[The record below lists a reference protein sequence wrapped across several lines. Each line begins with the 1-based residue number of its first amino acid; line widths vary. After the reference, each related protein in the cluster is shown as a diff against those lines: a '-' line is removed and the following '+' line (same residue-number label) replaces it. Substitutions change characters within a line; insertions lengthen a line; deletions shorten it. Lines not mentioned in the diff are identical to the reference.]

1 MAQPRRA
8 PRRDTLAQPRV
19 AAPGDRDQRE
29 RHEKRGEQEEFPAHR
44 ASLDA
49 ATHASRRGE
58 MDASAGAGRICA
70 YAGGRIHKRSMPRR
84 SKSQPDPLATFPEW
98 ARRLAERYYTKTVST
113 FILHGDVRDL
123 QPATEDAGSPGGRAE
138 AAGRSIG
145 EGKGGRRFVPLR
157 TFLSDELFGSRDLV
171 VFYDRSSGIRLA
183 TPDMQ
188 KDFMAAVAGYDSL
201 FSTDYA
207 KSVPKDPSR
216 AFPLLESYAR
226 VRIADGKSVAIVID
240 FAETVAPAGDLG
252 FMPGEDRYSLVTLVK
267 WAQDPQFLAADFSVC
282 LVAENLTELNPRI
295 GRNPYASQIEI
306 PLPTEKERHEYIE
319 WKLGGRPVREVSEVN
334 ALAMAQMTAGMSR
347 VSLDRVLTEALGG
360 AKLTADRLKEKKK
373 EIIQAEVHGL
383 LEFIEPAYSIDM
395 VSGHAKAK
403 ELLRQAAKAIQTGKR
418 DVVPMGFL
426 IAGPIGTGKT
436 FLATCFAGEIGIPCV
451 KFLNFRSQWQG
462 VTEGNLEK
470 IFNLLKA
477 MWPVAVIVDEADAFL
492 GNRNAQGDSGTSA
505 RVFSQIASFMGNT
518 EYRGKIVWFLL
529 TSRPDLLPV
538 DLKRQGRAEEHLAL
552 FYPETHEE
560 RLDLVR
566 TMAKKARVQVD
577 GDLAE
582 VLPKDLPKMSGA
594 DLEAALVRAKLRAV
608 TDRRDKVTKEDL
620 AQTFADFVPPS
631 YPLEV
636 ELQTLV
642 AVAECTSRELLPESY
657 RQKPRDEV
665 TRRIRELKLLLS
677 EQ

>member
-1 MAQPRRA
+1 
-8 PRRDTLAQPRV
+8 
-19 AAPGDRDQRE
+19 
-29 RHEKRGEQEEFPAHR
+29 
-44 ASLDA
+44 
-49 ATHASRRGE
+49 
-58 MDASAGAGRICA
+58 
-70 YAGGRIHKRSMPRR
+70 MPRR
-84 SKSQPDPLATFPEW
+84 SRSQPDPLATFPEW

-113 FILHGDVRDL
+113 FILHGAVRDL
-123 QPATEDAGSPGGRAE
+123 QPATTEDAGSPGVRPE

-145 EGKGGRRFVPLR
+145 DGKGGRRFVALR

-183 TPDMQ
+183 TPEMQ

-201 FSTDYA
+201 YGTEYA
-207 KSVPKDPSR
+207 KAVPKDPTR

-252 FMPGEDRYSLVTLVK
+252 FMPGEDRYALVTLVK
-267 WAQDPQFLAADFSVC
+267 WAQDPQFLSADFSVC
-282 LVAENLTELNPRI
+282 LVAENLAELNPRI
-295 GRNPYASQIEI
+295 GRNPYATQIEI
-306 PLPTEKERHEYIE
+306 PLPSEKERAEYIE
-319 WKLGGRPVREVSEVN
+319 WKLAGRSVRDVSEVN

-347 VSLDRVLTEALGG
+347 VSLDRILTEALSG

-373 EIIQAEVHGL
+373 EIIQAECLGL
-383 LEFIEPAYSIDM
+383 LEFIEPQHSIDM
-395 VSGHAKAK
+395 VAGHAKAK
-403 ELLRQAAKAIQTGKR
+403 QLLRQAARAIQTGKR

-436 FLATCFAGEIGIPCV
+436 FLSTCFAGEIGIPCV

-462 VTEGNLEK
+462 VTEGNLER

-492 GNRNAQGDSGTSA
+492 GNRSAQGDSGTSA
-505 RVFSQIASFMGNT
+505 RVFSQIAAFMGNT
-518 EYRGKIVWFLL
+518 DYRGKIVWFLL

-552 FYPETHEE
+552 FYPESHEE
-560 RLDLVR
+560 RLELAR
-566 TMAKKARVQVD
+566 TMAKKARVQFD
-577 GDLAE
+577 GDLAQ
-582 VLPKDLPKMSGA
+582 VLPPDLPKMSGA
-594 DLEAALVRAKLRAV
+594 DIEAALVRAKLRAV
-608 TDRRDKVTKEDL
+608 SDKREKVTQEDL
-620 AQTFADFVPPS
+620 KETFADFVPPN

-657 RQKPRDEV
+657 RQKSRDEV
-665 TRRIRELKLLLS
+665 TRRIRELKLLLL

>member
-1 MAQPRRA
+1 
-8 PRRDTLAQPRV
+8 
-19 AAPGDRDQRE
+19 
-29 RHEKRGEQEEFPAHR
+29 
-44 ASLDA
+44 
-49 ATHASRRGE
+49 
-58 MDASAGAGRICA
+58 
-70 YAGGRIHKRSMPRR
+70 MPRR

-113 FILHGDVRDL
+113 FILHGAVRDL
-123 QPATEDAGSPGGRAE
+123 QPATEDAGFPGGRAE

-145 EGKGGRRFVPLR
+145 DGKGGRRFVPLR

-171 VFYDRSSGIRLA
+171 AFYDRSSGIRLA
-183 TPDMQ
+183 TPEMQ
-188 KDFMAAVAGYDSL
+188 KDFMAAVAGYDTL
-201 FSTDYA
+201 FGTEYVKA
-207 KSVPKDPSR
+207 VPKDPAR

-226 VRIADGKSVAIVID
+226 VRIADGKSLAFVID

-295 GRNPYASQIEI
+295 GRNPYASGIEI
-306 PLPTEKERHEYIE
+306 PLPTEKERLDYIE

-334 ALAMAQMTAGMSR
+334 AQAMAQMTAGMSR
-347 VSLDRVLTEALGG
+347 VSLDRVLTEAMGG
-360 AKLTADRLKEKKK
+360 AKLTAERLKEKKK

-403 ELLRQAAKAIQTGKR
+403 QLLRQAAKAIQTGKR

-518 EYRGKIVWFLL
+518 DYRGKIVWFLL

-552 FYPETHEE
+552 FYPESHEE
-560 RLDLVR
+560 RLELVR
-566 TMAKKARVQVD
+566 TMAKKARVQFE
-577 GDLAE
+577 GDLGE
-582 VLPKDLPKMSGA
+582 VLPTDLPKMSGA

-608 TDRRDKVTKEDL
+608 SDKREKVTREDL
-620 AQTFADFVPPS
+620 KQTFADFVPPS

-657 RQKPRDEV
+657 RQKPRDDV

>member
-1 MAQPRRA
+1 
-8 PRRDTLAQPRV
+8 
-19 AAPGDRDQRE
+19 
-29 RHEKRGEQEEFPAHR
+29 
-44 ASLDA
+44 
-49 ATHASRRGE
+49 
-58 MDASAGAGRICA
+58 
-70 YAGGRIHKRSMPRR
+70 MPRR
-84 SKSQPDPLATFPEW
+84 SRSQPDPLATFPEW

-123 QPATEDAGSPGGRAE
+123 Q
-138 AAGRSIG
+138 AADD
-145 EGKGGRRFVPLR
+145 GKGGRRFVPLR

-183 TPDMQ
+183 TPEMQ
-188 KDFMAAVAGYDSL
+188 KDFMAAVAGYDTL
-201 FSTDYA
+201 FGTEYA
-207 KSVPKDPSR
+207 KAVPKDPTR

-226 VRIADGKSVAIVID
+226 VRIADGKSVAFVID

-252 FMPGEDRYSLVTLVK
+252 FMPGEDRYALVTLVK
-267 WAQDPQFLAADFSVC
+267 WAQDPQFLSADFSVC
-282 LVAENLTELNPRI
+282 LVAENLAELNPRI

-306 PLPTEKERHEYIE
+306 PLPTEKERAEYIE
-319 WKLGGRPVREVSEVN
+319 WKLGGRTVREVSEVN
-334 ALAMAQMTAGMSR
+334 AQAMAQMTAGMSR
-347 VSLDRVLTEALGG
+347 VSLDRILTEAIGG
-360 AKLTADRLKEKKK
+360 SKLTVERLKEKKK

-383 LEFIEPAYSIDM
+383 LEFIEPSYSIDM
-395 VSGHAKAK
+395 VAGHAKAK
-403 ELLRQAAKAIQTGKR
+403 QLLRQAAKAIQSGKR

-462 VTEGNLEK
+462 VTEGNVEK

-492 GNRNAQGDSGTSA
+492 GNRSAQGDSGTSA
-505 RVFSQIASFMGNT
+505 RVFSQIATFMGNT

-552 FYPETHEE
+552 FYPESHEE
-560 RLDLVR
+560 RLELAR
-566 TMAKKARVQVD
+566 TMAKKARVQFE
-577 GDLAE
+577 GDIAQ
-582 VLPKDLPKMSGA
+582 VLPPDLPKMSGA
-594 DLEAALVRAKLRAV
+594 DIEAALVRAKLRAV
-608 TDRRDKVTKEDL
+608 SDRRDKVTQEDL
-620 AQTFADFVPPS
+620 KETFADFVPPS

-657 RQKPRDEV
+657 RQKPRDDV

>member
-1 MAQPRRA
+1 MARKSRS
-8 PRRDTLAQPRV
+8 
-19 AAPGDRDQRE
+19 
-29 RHEKRGEQEEFPAHR
+29 H
-44 ASLDA
+44 
-49 ATHASRRGE
+49 AT
-58 MDASAGAGRICA
+58 
-70 YAGGRIHKRSMPRR
+70 
-84 SKSQPDPLATFPEW
+84 DPLASFPEW

-123 QPATEDAGSPGGRAE
+123 QPAGDKNAR
-138 AAGRSIG
+138 
-145 EGKGGRRFVPLR
+145 KFVPLR

-171 VFYDRSSGIRLA
+171 AFYDRSSGIRLA
-183 TPDMQ
+183 TPEMQ
-188 KDFMAAVAGYDSL
+188 KDFMAAVAGYDTL
-201 FSTDYA
+201 FGTEYA
-207 KSVPKDPSR
+207 KAVPKDPAR

-226 VRIADGKSVAIVID
+226 VRIADGKSVAVIID

-252 FMPGEDRYSLVTLVK
+252 YMPGEDRYSLVTLVK
-267 WAQDPQFLAADFSVC
+267 WAQDPQFLTADFSVC
-282 LVAENLTELNPRI
+282 LIAENLAELNPRV
-295 GRNPYASQIEI
+295 GRNPYAASIEL
-306 PLPTEKERHEYIE
+306 PLPDEKERFEYVE
-319 WKLGGRPVREVSEVN
+319 WKIAQSGKKRTDISEGNAEALG
-334 ALAMAQMTAGMSR
+334 QMTAGMSR
-347 VSLDRVLTEALGG
+347 VALDRVLTEAIAGP
-360 AKLTADRLKEKKK
+360 KLTAERLKEKKK
-373 EIIQAEVHGL
+373 EIIQAECHGL
-383 LEFIEPAYSIDM
+383 LEFIEPSHSIDM
-395 VSGHAKAK
+395 VAGHAKAK
-403 ELLRQAAKAIQTGKR
+403 QLLRQAAKAIQTGKR

-492 GNRNAQGDSGTSA
+492 GNRSAQGDSGTSQ
-505 RVFSQIASFMGNT
+505 RVFASIAAFMGAT
-518 EYRGKIVWFLL
+518 TYRGEIVWFLR

-538 DLKRQGRAEEHLAL
+538 DLKRRGRAEEHLAL
-552 FYPETHEE
+552 FYPESHEE
-560 RLDLVR
+560 RLELFK
-566 TMAKKARVQVD
+566 TMAKKAKVGFA

-608 TDRRDKVTKEDL
+608 NDKRDKVNSDDL
-620 AQTFADFVPPS
+620 AKTFADFIPPS

-642 AVAECTSRELLPESY
+642 AVSECTSRELLPESF
-657 RQKPRDEV
+657 RRKPRDEV
-665 TRRIRELKLLLS
+665 TRRIRELKVLLS